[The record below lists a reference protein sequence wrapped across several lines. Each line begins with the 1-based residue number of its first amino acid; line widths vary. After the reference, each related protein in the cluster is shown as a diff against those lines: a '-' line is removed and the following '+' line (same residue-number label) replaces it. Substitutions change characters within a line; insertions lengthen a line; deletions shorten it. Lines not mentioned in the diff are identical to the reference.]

1 MAVTAT
7 RSRRAPRATPAAPTT
22 PYRVAVFPSA
32 IGWISAVLSGTPT
45 RPCIHQLSMGH
56 DSPTAARRAL
66 DPRLTRDAPTSAG
79 DDFLHQAIEQYL
91 SGRPARLN
99 QIPYAPF
106 AGSPF
111 ARRVLEACRRIPYG
125 QTRSYAQLAA
135 AAGSPGAARAVG
147 RVMAGN
153 RVPLVIPCH
162 RVVGSAGKLGGF
174 SAPGGLETKQRL
186 LDLEAR
192 CRPRGDG
199 SSQPLASTRHL

>member
-7 RSRRAPRATPAAPTT
+7 RSTRAPRAESAAQSP
-22 PYRVAVFPSA
+22 PYRVVVFPSVV
-32 IGWISAVLSGTPT
+32 GWISAVLSGPPT

-56 DSPTAARRAL
+56 TSRSAARTAL
-66 DPRLTRDAPTSAG
+66 DPTLTRDATTSSG
-79 DDFLHQAIEQYL
+79 DDFLRTTIRQYL
-91 SGRPARLN
+91 TGRPARLS
-99 QIPYAPF
+99 QIRFAPF
-106 AGSPF
+106 GGSPF

-147 RVMAGN
+147 RVMASN

-174 SAPGGLETKQRL
+174 SAPGGLETKRRL

-192 CRPRGDG
+192 TGERSR
-199 SSQPLASTRHL
+199 